1 MTVRFQ
7 LLLCALVA
15 FANSANEGTL
25 LAQDAE
31 KNARTKLDELL
42 VERRDTLLERIK
54 AVEEKYRAGKAGVEV
69 VISAR
74 DDLLDSELPLV
85 SSKQARIEVF
95 EKRLENFRELEE
107 VMKRGVDSGVAEF
120 DDMLLTKAERLRA
133 EIDLLKEQA
142 RED

>member
-1 MTVRFQ
+1 MAVRFQ
-7 LLLCALVA
+7 LLLYALVA

-42 VERRDTLLERIK
+42 VERRDTLLERVK
-54 AVEEKYRAGKAGVEV
+54 AVEEKYRAGKTGVEV

-74 DDLLDSELPLV
+74 NDLLGSELPLV

-107 VMKRGVDSGVAEF
+107 VMKRGVDSGVAGL